1 MIKRK
6 RKIITFLILAIVV
19 ILLVVQGFIWAQDF
33 SDRNAKGS
41 FSVIHTGDIKGNMY
55 ATSESI
61 GFAKAAT
68 LISDTRAQKENS
80 LLIDSGDSLFGSV
93 EAVANQGR
101 PVISVMT
108 QLDYDMINLGATD
121 FLYGSNTLAEVKKSA
136 DNANLD
142 VMSANL
148 NLGSGLDFAMP
159 YRLKQIG
166 DLKVGFIGLMS
177 EQDILG
183 ITDTYT
189 DGLTVTNQI
198 AGAKKSVKLLNK
210 YSNVIVAITHLTNE
224 QVDELIEAV
233 PDIDVVFNSYDNMY
247 PDADKAP
254 RVQSG
259 VLVCSAGNGLESINV
274 TDLTFEKGEL
284 TSHSYQHI
292 SVADTKDVK
301 ENDDMLTLLNTI
313 SSNNILTGD
322 QQIAILPESLDGDS
336 ADSMKKSTNFGCL
349 LADAMVKDGKTDVA
363 FVTGSD
369 IVQSID
375 AGNLY
380 KRDIYAAL
388 PNRDLMLTTELT
400 GAQIVKVLEAS
411 VAKSL
416 PNSAFLQVSN
426 ISFEYDPAKKVG
438 ERVSRVLVKSRPI
451 ELDEIYTVTTT
462 LNTINSSEG
471 YDFLKEMTF
480 KKSRFLHDAFIT
492 HMRDLDN
499 NYNYSWPR
507 ILRAN

>member
-6 RKIITFLILAIVV
+6 QKIITFLILATVV
-19 ILLVVQGFIWAQDF
+19 ILLVIQGFIWAQDYN
-33 SDRNAKGS
+33 DKNAEGS

-55 ATSESI
+55 ATNDSM

-68 LISDTRAQKENS
+68 VIWDTRAQKENCI
-80 LLIDSGDSLFGSV
+80 LIDSGDSLFGSV

-108 QLDYDMINLGATD
+108 SLGYDMINLGSTD
-121 FLYGSNTLAEVKKSA
+121 FLYGSGTLAEVKKSA
-136 DNANLD
+136 DNAGMD

-148 NLGSGLDFAMP
+148 NLGSGLDFSMP

-177 EQDILG
+177 EEDILG
-183 ITDTYT
+183 ITDTYI

-198 AGAKKSVKLLNK
+198 NGAKKAVKILNK
-210 YSNVIVAITHLTNE
+210 YSNVIVAITHLSSE
-224 QVDELIEAV
+224 QVDQLIEKV
-233 PDIDVVFNSYDNMY
+233 PDIDVIFNSYDSLH

-254 RVQSG
+254 RVKNG
-259 VLVCSAGNGLESINV
+259 VLVCSAANGLESINV
-274 TDLTFEKGEL
+274 TDLTFEKGKL
-284 TSHSYQHI
+284 TSHSYNHV
-292 SVADTKDVK
+292 SAKDTQNVK
-301 ENDDMLTLLNTI
+301 EDEQMLSLLNTI
-313 SSNNILTGD
+313 SSNNLLTGD
-322 QQIAILPESLDGDS
+322 QQIAILPENLDGDAS
-336 ADSMKKSTNFGCL
+336 ASMKKSTNFGCL
-349 LADAMVKDGKTDVA
+349 LADAMAKDGKTDIA

-369 IVQSID
+369 IVESID
-375 AGNLY
+375 SGNLY
-380 KRDIYAAL
+380 KREIYTAL

-400 GAQIVKVLEAS
+400 GTEVLKVLEAS
-411 VAKSL
+411 VAKPL

-426 ISFEYDPAKKVG
+426 ISFEYDPTKPVG
-438 ERVSRVLVKSRPI
+438 QRVSRVLIKSRPI
-451 ELDEIYTVTTT
+451 ELDEIYTATTT

-471 YDFLKEMTF
+471 YDFLKQGTL

-499 NYNYSWPR
+499 NYNYNWPR
-507 ILRAN
+507 ILNAN

>member
-6 RKIITFLILAIVV
+6 RKIITFLILAIIV
-19 ILLVVQGFIWAQDF
+19 ILLVIQGFIWAQDY

-55 ATSESI
+55 ATTESM

-68 LISDTRAQKENS
+68 VINSTRAQKENC
-80 LLIDSGDSLFGSV
+80 LLIDSGDSLFGSI

-108 QLDYDMINLGATD
+108 ALDYDMINLGATD
-121 FLYGSNTLAEVKKSA
+121 FLYGSNTLAEVKKAA
-136 DNANLD
+136 DNVGLD

-148 NLGSGLDFAMP
+148 NLGSGLDFSMP

-177 EQDILG
+177 EEDILG
-183 ITDTYT
+183 VTDTYIE
-189 DGLTVTNQI
+189 GLTVTNQI
-198 AGAKKSVKLLNK
+198 DGAKKSVKLLNK
-210 YSNVIVAITHLTNE
+210 YSNVIVAITHLSNE
-224 QVDELIEAV
+224 QVNELIEKV
-233 PDIDVVFNSYDNMY
+233 PDIDVVFNSYDSLY
-247 PDADKAP
+247 PDAPKAP
-254 RVQSG
+254 RVQDG
-259 VLVCSAGNGLESINV
+259 VLVCSSNNGLEGINV
-274 TDLTFEKGEL
+274 TDLTFEKGKL
-284 TSHSYQHI
+284 TAHSYQHI
-292 SVADTKDVK
+292 SASDAKDVK
-301 ENDDMLTLLNTI
+301 DDDQMLTLLNTI
-313 SSNNILTGD
+313 SSNNVLTGD
-322 QQIAILPESLDGDS
+322 QQIAILPENLDGDAS
-336 ADSMKKSTNFGCL
+336 ASMKKSTNFGCL
-349 LADAMVKDGKTDVA
+349 LADAMCKDGQTDIA

-369 IVQSID
+369 IISSID
-375 AGNLY
+375 SGDLY
-380 KRDIYAAL
+380 KREIYTAL

-400 GAQIVKVLEAS
+400 GAQVVKVLEAS
-411 VAKSL
+411 VAKPL

-426 ISFEYDPAKKVG
+426 ISFEYDPAKNVG
-438 ERVSRVLVKSRPI
+438 ERVSRVLIKSRPI

-471 YDFLKEMTF
+471 YDFLKENTL

-507 ILRAN
+507 ILRSN